1 MLYKNR
7 EIRVCF
13 WYTGDLGHVTSVS
26 NPTVE
31 DGDCRYLPK
40 EILNDNY
47 DHLSKADIFSLGVTM
62 YEAVSFTGFLPLFF
76 LYLKFINSI
85 SIEQSFTVI
94 RTLLWHRIC
103 GKLEENLNQ
112 DLCCVS
118 IYTDLL
124 VLARKELLSL
134 FV

>member
-1 MLYKNR
+1 M
-7 EIRVCF
+7 
-13 WYTGDLGHVTSVS
+13 TSVS

-40 EILNDNY
+40 EILNDDY

-76 LYLKFINSI
+76 LYLKFIISI

-94 RTLLWHRIC
+94 RNML
-103 GKLEENLNQ
+103 
-112 DLCCVS
+112 
-118 IYTDLL
+118 
-124 VLARKELLSL
+124 
-134 FV
+134 